1 LGWTVALGAV
11 LTVTI
16 APTALGAAVPV
27 SPPPDAVTSSHPT
40 FAWTLGR
47 FDSTQAVYV
56 ARKPDV
62 TPEGR
67 FHNENVVAT
76 GFIAQGSTT
85 SWAPSEALFSG
96 RHWWTVETR
105 DDNFVASFSSPSPFT
120 VRPEVRVLAVRFS
133 RFTFSNQLRI
143 DVRWVTN
150 AKQVIVEARFLRAGR
165 LVGRVREPHETIV
178 SRDPDRGFLTWKMR
192 ARVKE
197 GTRLTALIR
206 VTGGGRTATL
216 PRTVLAP

>member
-1 LGWTVALGAV
+1 VGFLALLLCAGAF
-11 LTVTI
+11 
-16 APTALGAAVPV
+16 GAAVPV

-40 FAWTLGR
+40 FSWTLGR

-56 ARKPDV
+56 ARQPDV

-76 GFIAQGSTT
+76 GLISQGSTT
-85 SWAPSEALFSG
+85 SWSPSEALFSG
-96 RHWWTVETR
+96 RHWWNVETR
-105 DDNFVASFSSPSPFT
+105 DDNFVTSFSPPSPFT

-133 RFTFSNQLRI
+133 RFTFINQLAI

-150 AKQVIVEARFLRAGR
+150 ARQVIVEARFLRAGR
-165 LVGRVREPHETIV
+165 LVGRVRETNETIL
-178 SRDPDRGFLTWKMR
+178 SRDPDRGFLTW
-192 ARVKE
+192 RVRGRVRE
-197 GTRLTALIR
+197 GVRLIALIR

-216 PRTVLAP
+216 RRIVRAP